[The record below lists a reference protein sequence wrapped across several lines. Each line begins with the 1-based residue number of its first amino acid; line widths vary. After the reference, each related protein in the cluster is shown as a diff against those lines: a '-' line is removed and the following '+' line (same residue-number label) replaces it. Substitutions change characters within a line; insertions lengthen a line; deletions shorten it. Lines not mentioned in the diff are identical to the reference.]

1 MFRFPD
7 KDECKVNP
15 CKNSATCIN
24 LIGGF
29 ECKCL
34 PGFQGDVCEQGTY
47 LLMNLGIPVINFFKS
62 NMSTHLICERDED

>member
-47 LLMNLGIPVINFFKS
+47 VLMNLGIPVK
-62 NMSTHLICERDED
+62 